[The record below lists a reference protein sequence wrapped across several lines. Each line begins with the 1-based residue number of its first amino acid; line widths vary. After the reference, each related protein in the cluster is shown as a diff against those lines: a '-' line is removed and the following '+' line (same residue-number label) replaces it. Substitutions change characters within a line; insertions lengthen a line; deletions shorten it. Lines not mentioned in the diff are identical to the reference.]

1 MNIPAKEF
9 SQSKKIFQSTWF
21 IALFLFGIYLLISG
35 YTYGWDDQH
44 LEITMLKSLIDP
56 TFYQGDYYVE
66 TLKQNF
72 PSYFYRILSKLISV
86 EQIPAAYFILY
97 LISRYFLFL
106 FTYKLW
112 LHISKSSF
120 KAVCAVLTFILMVR
134 VDEFLY
140 RTFSHQEFALAFIM
154 AGIYY
159 FFKERFILASL
170 ILGFA
175 ANIHGIYALFPM
187 MFLMVYLLWDVR
199 KHGWMTLIKSGLVFL
214 LTALPFIILVL
225 HNRLSA
231 SQAVQEGEG
240 NWLSLYILACPQN
253 FLFPAAPLIPFEK
266 LTESF
271 KNFYYF
277 TQDYLFIAALFLLNC
292 FGNKNFRRNKKAL
305 AYCGTAFFILI
316 VWSYFAYIHPNRL
329 VLDLNLGRN
338 TQFLLFLLVGYT
350 VIFIVDMIEEGSLT
364 TALLFGVLFSFLKFT
379 PLISTLALCMI
390 FLAVFIIRMIKQE
403 KNLVRSLLLTVDVSL
418 IGLLGLKIAL
428 LLQKAD
434 IRSTM
439 LINLSGMY
447 VLFIGCYVIFRMW
460 KTDKYVLL
468 KKYAFIIIPLFIY
481 TVQYTCFHYVKIQT
495 ERHGDGFWKLQ
506 RNWEDMQHY
515 VHDHTEKE
523 AIILTPY
530 NMEMGGFRIFSERKV
545 VVCYR
550 DIGVIGFDYSAAV
563 EWMKRI
569 KDVEPFKV
577 MVTEPIIKAIQN
589 GITKYN
595 ANYIVF
601 MRYARPTHDTSLLKH
616 IYTNEEFCLYKV
628 NR

>member
-1 MNIPAKEF
+1 
-9 SQSKKIFQSTWF
+9 
-21 IALFLFGIYLLISG
+21 
-35 YTYGWDDQH
+35 
-44 LEITMLKSLIDP
+44 
-56 TFYQGDYYVE
+56 
-66 TLKQNF
+66 
-72 PSYFYRILSKLISV
+72 
-86 EQIPAAYFILY
+86 
-97 LISRYFLFL
+97 
-106 FTYKLW
+106 LW
-112 LHISKSSF
+112 LHISKSPF
-120 KAVCAVLTFILMVR
+120 KAICAVLTFILMVR

-140 RTFSHQEFALAFIM
+140 RTFSHQEFALALIM

-187 MFLMVYLLWDVR
+187 AFVMVYLLWDVR
-199 KHGWMTLIKSGLVFL
+199 KLGFTTLIKSGLAFL
-214 LTALPFIILVL
+214 LTALPFIILVVS
-225 HNRLSA
+225 NRLSA
-231 SQAVQEGEG
+231 SQTVQPGEG
-240 NWLSLYILACPQN
+240 DWLSLYILACPQN

-277 TQDYLFIAALFLLNC
+277 TQDYIFLLAFFLLNLIL
-292 FGNKNFRRNKKAL
+292 NPLFRKNKKAL
-305 AYCGTAFFILI
+305 AYCFTAFLILI
-316 VWSYFAYIHPNRL
+316 VWGFFAYVHPNRF

-350 VIFIVDMIEEGSLT
+350 VIFIVEKMEEGSMA
-364 TALLFGVLFSFLKFT
+364 TALLLGVLFSLLKFT
-379 PLISTLALCMI
+379 PVIALLALGMI
-390 FLAVFIIRMIKQE
+390 FLTALIMQTVKQDRNIR
-403 KNLVRSLLLTVDVSL
+403 RSLLLSVYVFLTGL
-418 IGLLGLKIAL
+418 IGLKIAL
-428 LLQKAD
+428 LFQKAE

-439 LINLSGMY
+439 LVNLTVMY
-447 VLFIGCYVIFRMW
+447 ALFIGCYVFFQFW
-460 KTDKYVLL
+460 KSEKHRLL
-468 KKYAFIIIPLFIY
+468 RKYAFIMIPLLIY
-481 TVQYTCFHYVKIQT
+481 TVQYTCFHYLKIQT

-506 RNWEDMQHY
+506 RNWEDMQRY
-515 VHDHTEKE
+515 VHDHTDKE

-569 KDVEPFKV
+569 QDVEPFKV